1 MKIKAHRN
9 INIPKESSAQAMVTI
24 NLDAY
29 FIHKRYDDG
38 LLQFLKN
45 DNYEEAHT
53 YRLTMKND
61 GKLDQLYNVTM
72 DLKFASWVN
81 EDKQKKFDLAD
92 EQLRLFNRIAEVETD
107 WIVYPLYYVAHQYLQ
122 IARKIRV
129 KDDKMDKNAYLE
141 RCGRAIHRSFN
152 LCLND
157 RNPELHEN
165 RKTGCYLLAN
175 LEFKLYHLLG
185 NRDMMKNLVKVL
197 QSRGD
202 EIPPLAQS
210 LAALHSKHLVM
221 FNYYM
226 GEYYGCYE
234 SDFTK
239 GHSFLSEAL
248 LECATNICD
257 KQIDKILILLIPF
270 ALLTTRQYPNVNVWQ
285 EKLTDNSVALKV
297 HEPIVSCL
305 LNGDLKTYD
314 TNFAKNEIFF
324 LQNGLYVAMSLLR
337 ELVFLRLVKN
347 CWKFTGMPS
356 VLQLQ
361 AVATAYSKSVQGY
374 KKRKPAKADD
384 LLLDELECQ
393 LANLIAKNLVKGYL
407 SHANRCLVLS
417 KKLPFP
423 RQST

>member
-1 MKIKAHRN
+1 
-9 INIPKESSAQAMVTI
+9 MVTI

-81 EDKQKKFDLAD
+81 DDKQKIFDLAD

-239 GHSFLSEAL
+239 
-248 LECATNICD
+248 D
-257 KQIDKILILLIPF
+257 
-270 ALLTTRQYPNVNVWQ
+270 
-285 EKLTDNSVALKV
+285 
-297 HEPIVSCL
+297 
-305 LNGDLKTYD
+305 
-314 TNFAKNEIFF
+314 
-324 LQNGLYVAMSLLR
+324 
-337 ELVFLRLVKN
+337 
-347 CWKFTGMPS
+347 
-356 VLQLQ
+356 
-361 AVATAYSKSVQGY
+361 
-374 KKRKPAKADD
+374 
-384 LLLDELECQ
+384 
-393 LANLIAKNLVKGYL
+393 IA
-407 SHANRCLVLS
+407 S
-417 KKLPFP
+417 
-423 RQST
+423 